1 MATRAS
7 YSSGLAST
15 GGPTSSSAS
24 GSEDMLTPEAAVRIC
39 QDVQHMIDI
48 NSEHLERLRTPMTT
62 SSEITK
68 QEIRTLEGKLIK
80 HFSQQLATKAALN
93 SQKNC
98 DASVIGH
105 YPNLQQWLK
114 VVGITKESADILENR
129 VRSLDS
135 LKEKTDSELNRVL
148 LQAPRL
154 TSSQRQ
160 EDLRRMSRALQN
172 LRKYTDSLIHG
183 NSRGGGYSTGDANQ
197 LELYWDSWDT
207 TSSNIRHPPSRGYH
221 DPKHHRSN
229 HIVSQRCHTTAR
241 DDSASPKQDGTR
253 SSDSSDWVPPPSTP
267 PTKAIPKVDSAS
279 SSLSSCGSLPPQ
291 SPGLTLSP
299 PVITNYHDNSMINR
313 GSNKLVTPPT
323 TPPWA
328 ALKGS
333 SNGNSKFPTTPPP
346 VRKHSTGI
354 QKSDCV
360 LIKSK
365 SHESE
370 LTNRINPGGGGA
382 STNAVVKDIP
392 ISPTTTTPTATV
404 STSAVTAPTAATE
417 TPIKP
422 ALNCGNP
429 GLMSTVSS
437 SSYTISTNSST
448 AMRSSVSDM
457 PICSTSDVDNNLSN
471 MSHVPVFRQKRLQTE
486 PTLDTTVAIAS
497 GYDGHSPVASPRSPP
512 NLFDANE
519 MMMGHSS
526 TLQVPPKSPRTP
538 RSMGHL
544 IKHRFTK
551 TFKPG
556 KCDHCS
562 EYMFNGLKCKECK
575 FRCHRDCESQVPP
588 SCGLPEDLLRHY
600 ISQITK
606 EGSPIMPMRLPAGMG
621 ASADP
626 AILARFAPG
635 FASSSGVGASQGG
648 AALNPSMH
656 YLDSSSNT
664 SSCNSSTPSSPAV
677 VLVTSHPTP
686 PHSASMYQNAK
697 TKFMFPDTPAVMK
710 MASESSQN
718 QQQST
723 MNKPSSPNPIIDS
736 VKSYDSDKTLSLSG
750 IEKSKPLFYLVM

>member
-1 MATRAS
+1 
-7 YSSGLAST
+7 
-15 GGPTSSSAS
+15 
-24 GSEDMLTPEAAVRIC
+24 
-39 QDVQHMIDI
+39 MI
-48 NSEHLERLRTPMTT
+48 T
-62 SSEITK
+62 
-68 QEIRTLEGKLIK
+68 
-80 HFSQQLATKAALN
+80 
-93 SQKNC
+93 
-98 DASVIGH
+98 
-105 YPNLQQWLK
+105 
-114 VVGITKESADILENR
+114 
-129 VRSLDS
+129 
-135 LKEKTDSELNRVL
+135 
-148 LQAPRL
+148 
-154 TSSQRQ
+154 
-160 EDLRRMSRALQN
+160 
-172 LRKYTDSLIHG
+172 
-183 NSRGGGYSTGDANQ
+183 
-197 LELYWDSWDT
+197 
-207 TSSNIRHPPSRGYH
+207 
-221 DPKHHRSN
+221 
-229 HIVSQRCHTTAR
+229 
-241 DDSASPKQDGTR
+241 
-253 SSDSSDWVPPPSTP
+253 
-267 PTKAIPKVDSAS
+267 
-279 SSLSSCGSLPPQ
+279 
-291 SPGLTLSP
+291 
-299 PVITNYHDNSMINR
+299 R
-313 GSNKLVTPPT
+313 GSSKLVTPPT

-370 LTNRINPGGGGA
+370 LTNRINPGA

-404 STSAVTAPTAATE
+404 STSAVTAPATE
-417 TPIKP
+417 TPIKS

-457 PICSTSDVDNNLSN
+457 PLSSTSGGDPDNNLSN

-486 PTLDTTVAIAS
+486 PTLDTTGANIAIAS

-606 EGSPIMPMRLPAGMG
+606 EGSPIMPMRLPSGMG

-635 FASSSGVGASQGG
+635 FAGSSAIGASQGG
-648 AALNPSMH
+648 AALNPH

-710 MASESSQN
+710 MAAESSQN

-750 IEKSKPLFYLVM
+750 KQIFTF